1 MSNVNKNDPAEWE
14 EERMSKAV
22 KKVFEAADKGLQLTE
37 PDASSEDARIV
48 LNALVND
55 LIEQGILEKGNE

>member
-1 MSNVNKNDPAEWE
+1 MSNVNKNDPSEWE

-22 KKVFEAADKGLQLTE
+22 KKFIEAADKGLQLTE